1 VAAPVNP
8 GAALHPEI
16 LTLTSPRPAGTR
28 FFLSCSA
35 VIVCLIVPACGESG
49 STLPMGKVSG
59 KVTYEG
65 KPLTSGTVSFVS
77 TESGRPN
84 ANGTISSDGTYNL
97 HTQNFGDGAA
107 LGDYNVMISSV
118 DPKEYNT
125 KLPGTAPREKK
136 IKSTVPKKYD
146 DPKTSGLKET
156 VKSGTN
162 TFNFDLK

>member
-1 VAAPVNP
+1 VAAAVNP
-8 GAALHPEI
+8 GAAPHPEI
-16 LTLTSPRPAGTR
+16 LPLTSLRPAGTR
-28 FFLSCSA
+28 FFLSCSTA
-35 VIVCLIVPACGESG
+35 IVCLIVPACGESG
-49 STLPMGKVSG
+49 PKFTMGTVSG

-77 TESGRPN
+77 TNNNRPN
-84 ANGTISSDGTYNL
+84 ANGTISPDGTFTL
-97 HTQNFGDGAA
+97 HTQNIGDGAA
-107 LGDYNVMISSV
+107 VGDYDVMISSV

-162 TFNFDLK
+162 TINFDLK